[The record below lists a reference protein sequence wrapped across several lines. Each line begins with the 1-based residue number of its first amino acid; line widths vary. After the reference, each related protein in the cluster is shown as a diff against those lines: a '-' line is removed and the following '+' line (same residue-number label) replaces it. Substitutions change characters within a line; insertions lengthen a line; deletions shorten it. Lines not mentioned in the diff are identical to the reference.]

1 LPYGLISVVLFFGTT
16 GALCAQQVT
25 VVNHYGDTT
34 GNGNLRPR
42 LKSSQTHTIVINYY
56 EPAPAGEIDR
66 FAELIAQSLNFY
78 IDQVTGIEN
87 GKLAFR
93 KSRDRV
99 FQDMNDI
106 VKDAL
111 RFYQFREIEKFKGF
125 SDRVKDKIA
134 EIDGMEWKKSDFY
147 VKDNN
152 PEVQK
157 QMMYYFAQ
165 KELNDLKLLANTEV
179 GYYSND
185 NLLQLSETAIRAL
198 DEDSEKDLIAEI
210 EAFRANDPLEPL
222 EIEFSNA
229 TVQVLSGEDEF
240 SLPGT
245 LSNGSQ
251 SVSGEPG
258 SAFEARIIE
267 LLEQN
272 NRRME
277 KMEQEIRD
285 IRTEQ
290 VLQRQ
295 EMLEAR
301 DNALQSQID
310 ELRLMVAEL
319 IRRPGDTAGGGDK
332 DWSRPL
338 LRPEETGVIYNLPEK
353 VDITFA
359 LGSSELDISARLM
372 LNEII
377 SFLAYDPSLSLLI
390 TGYADKRG
398 NTQSN
403 LELSRKR
410 SLRVRDYLLAQGISK
425 DRLIMNY
432 FGDRESSG
440 ENPEDRKVEVGMV
453 RL

>member
-1 LPYGLISVVLFFGTT
+1 MLSFGP
-16 GALCAQQVT
+16 GAELLAQQVT

-34 GNGNLRPR
+34 GSGNRLPR
-42 LKSSQTHTIVINYY
+42 LKSTQTHTIVINYY
-56 EPAPAGEIDR
+56 EPATDGEVDR

-78 IDQVTGIEN
+78 VDQVSGIEG
-87 GKLAFR
+87 GKMAFR

-106 VKDAL
+106 VQDAL
-111 RFYQFREIEKFKGF
+111 RFYQLRDINKFQGF
-125 SDRVKDKIA
+125 SDRVKLKI
-134 EIDGMEWKKSDFY
+134 EDIEGKDWKRSEFY
-147 VKDNN
+147 VKDDN

-165 KELNDLKLLANTEV
+165 KELNELKLLANTEV

-185 NLLQLSETAIRAL
+185 NLLQLSETAVRAL
-198 DEDSEKDLIAEI
+198 DEGSEKDLIAEI

-240 SLPGT
+240 SLPTATTSG
-245 LSNGSQ
+245 NKP
-251 SVSGEPG
+251 VSGEPG
-258 SAFEARIIE
+258 SAFEARILE

-290 VLQRQ
+290 MLQRQ

-319 IRRPGDTAGGGDK
+319 IQRPEEGATADRGRDK
-332 DWSRPL
+332 DKEWSRPVIKQ
-338 LRPEETGVIYNLPEK
+338 EETGVIYNLPEK

-359 LGSSELDISARLM
+359 QGSSELDVSARLM

-390 TGYADKRG
+390 TGFADKSG
-398 NTQSN
+398 NSQSN

-410 SLRVRDYLLAQGISK
+410 ALKVRDYMLVQGIGK
-425 DRLIMNY
+425 DRMIMNY
-432 FGDRESSG
+432 FGDRQSRG
-440 ENPEDRKVEVGMV
+440 ENPLDRRVEVGMV